1 MLRKQPHRILVDDSL
16 LGNPIGV
23 PSGAG
28 STIQVPGYGELVQAN
43 IVHSYKECDTAET
56 PQVDNV
62 EVVIPT
68 SCECPYEWSLRIVC
82 KPDLGLYE
90 TQTTFPAERNYTY
103 EDPAGGTPTAVAAA
117 NSIVDSINADPY
129 SCVTAVH
136 ATDIAGTPDPN
147 TGTVLATGIFI
158 HITANAGTNGFETY
172 TNSGNITLVTPF
184 APAILSIADM
194 RRLFPIQ
201 HGSFGQANPAIPS
214 ASGSYCAY
222 HFRLRRA
229 GDLQDDSLAD
239 GYMDYEQE
247 VIFYA
252 DQNATNYANFNGA
265 AVDEGVSGIIP
276 QANGGDCTG
285 C

>member
-1 MLRKQPHRILVDDSL
+1 
-16 LGNPIGV
+16 
-23 PSGAG
+23 
-28 STIQVPGYGELVQAN
+28 
-43 IVHSYKECDTAET
+43 
-56 PQVDNV
+56 
-62 EVVIPT
+62 
-68 SCECPYEWSLRIVC
+68 
-82 KPDLGLYE
+82 YE

-103 EDPAGGTPTAVAAA
+103 EDPAGGTPTATNAAA
-117 NSIVDSINADPY
+117 AIVASINADPY
-129 SCVTAVH
+129 ACVTAIQ
-136 ATDIAGTPDPN
+136 ATNAAGAAGVGP
-147 TGTVLATGIFI
+147 FI

-172 TNSGNITLVTPF
+172 TNSGNITLVTAF

-194 RRLFPIQ
+194 RRLFPIK

-214 ASGSYCAY
+214 ASGSYCAF

-252 DQNATNYANFNGA
+252 DQTATNYANFNGSGNNI
-265 AVDEGVSGIIP
+265 GVAGIIP
-276 QANGGDCTG
+276 DGTVSADAGGACTG